1 MSGDSKIGIVG
12 GVGRTAP
19 VRKLAESTAVP
30 ARSATPRAAA
40 TDALPAAGL
49 IRLASELAT
58 QPTPIDAARAAA
70 LRSAIADGRYT
81 IDPSKIA
88 GAMLEHLR
96 GSAN

>member
-40 TDALPAAGL
+40 TGFD
-49 IRLASELAT
+49 
-58 QPTPIDAARAAA
+58 
-70 LRSAIADGRYT
+70 RS
-81 IDPSKIA
+81 
-88 GAMLEHLR
+88 
-96 GSAN
+96 